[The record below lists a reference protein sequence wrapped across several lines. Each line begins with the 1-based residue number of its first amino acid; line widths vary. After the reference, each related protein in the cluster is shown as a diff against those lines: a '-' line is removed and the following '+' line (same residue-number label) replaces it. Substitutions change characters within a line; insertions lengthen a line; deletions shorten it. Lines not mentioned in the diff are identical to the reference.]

1 MNQADRLEAPV
12 TIEVEQRGAASQWRQ
27 LPLPQVR
34 QTQEGL
40 RTNRSRWPNLSRL
53 LCWVNENEP
62 DNELLPEFAAAAV
75 RSATAREAA
84 RPGSVFEGFDS
95 LQLRAIRFFRPHVLS
110 FDEDLIVSQD
120 KAELIAD
127 SLQGEV
133 IYSASVVFDAQGNLR
148 LIPAQSPAMTAK
160 PAGAKATGLRPEVA
174 R

>member
-1 MNQADRLEAPV
+1 MNCFR
-12 TIEVEQRGAASQWRQ
+12 S
-27 LPLPQVR
+27 LPLR
-34 QTQEGL
+34 QCAQQ
-40 RTNRSRWPNLSRL
+40 P
-53 LCWVNENEP
+53 
-62 DNELLPEFAAAAV
+62 PEKP
-75 RSATAREAA
+75 A

-95 LQLRAIRFFRPHVLS
+95 LQLLAIRFFRPHVLS

-133 IYSASVVFDAQGNLR
+133 IYSASVVFDGQANLR

-160 PAGAKATGLRPEVA
+160 PAGAKATSLRPEVG